1 MIWKLREIFICQ
13 VIAPLTVDLVRV
25 HVFFYVRQIIS
36 VEEYCSSSLTV
47 KSELIVSFYCLAGK
61 RWPNGTTWLEG
72 NSFHC
77 RFQYVLELKLHR
89 VCLTHSGVIF
99 CFKGEV
105 GLQGV
110 PGVAGLRVCTSSLS
124 TSSTGGAAALHILK
138 LSASRG

>member
-1 MIWKLREIFICQ
+1 MIWKLREIFVCQ
-13 VIAPLTVDLVRV
+13 VIAPLTVNLVRV
-25 HVFFYVRQIIS
+25 HFFNVRKIIS
-36 VEEYCSSSLTV
+36 VEEYCSASLTV

-61 RWPNGTTWLEG
+61 HRPSGTTWPEG

-77 RFQYVLELKLHR
+77 RFQYVLELK
-89 VCLTHSGVIF
+89 VCLTHNCGVIF

-124 TSSTGGAAALHILK
+124 SSPAGGAAALHILK